1 MRLLIRASVSTNPAR
16 TAEQHGQPSAMQ
28 RFVTHRLAL
37 IGITML
43 VVLTLAAVFAPY
55 LTSYDPIKRN
65 IAERLAPP
73 STAHWMG
80 TDALGRDI
88 LTRMLY
94 GGRVSLYVG
103 LASVILSVLLGVP
116 IGLVAGYVGGFAD
129 GVLMRTMDL
138 ILAFPGIIFAI
149 WLVSMLGPGVSQV
162 ILANALFSL
171 PIFARVVRS
180 SVLSIKQADYV
191 LATYA
196 LGVSHLRILVT
207 HMLPNVLPVV
217 IVIASLGLSGAIL
230 SGASLS
236 YLGLGAPAP
245 TPEWGAI
252 LADGRPYLRDA
263 WWVSLFPGLI
273 LTLTVLAS
281 QFVGDALR
289 DALDPRAM
297 RKRM

>member
-1 MRLLIRASVSTNPAR
+1 
-16 TAEQHGQPSAMQ
+16 
-28 RFVTHRLAL
+28 
-37 IGITML
+37 
-43 VVLTLAAVFAPY
+43 
-55 LTSYDPIKRN
+55 
-65 IAERLAPP
+65 
-73 STAHWMG
+73 MG

-88 LTRMLY
+88 LARLLY

-103 LASVILSVLLGVP
+103 LTSVILGVAIGVP
-116 IGLVAGYVGGFAD
+116 IGLVAGYFGGWAD
-129 GVLMRTMDL
+129 GVLMRAMDL

-162 ILANALFSL
+162 VLANALFSL

-196 LGVSHLRILVT
+196 LGVGHLRILVG
-207 HMLPNVLPVV
+207 HMLPNVLPAV

-289 DALDPRAM
+289 DALDPRAI
-297 RKRM
+297 RNRI